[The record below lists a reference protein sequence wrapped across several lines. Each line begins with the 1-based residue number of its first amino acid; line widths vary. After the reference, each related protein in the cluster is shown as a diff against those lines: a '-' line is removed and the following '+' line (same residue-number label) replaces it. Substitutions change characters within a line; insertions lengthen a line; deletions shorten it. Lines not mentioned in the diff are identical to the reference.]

1 MVSIHTKKN
10 ILFLVYLLFN
20 AGLSA
25 ILLLV
30 DNGFIFCSLFILG
43 GHVRDFINI
52 VIQILFMFRLVKK
65 LPDIPDDVK
74 NTICCL
80 IPIYNE
86 DAELVE
92 KNMISLTTQ
101 KLSKGTDVFLLM
113 IFDGLTDKNRK
124 LFAHVEGL
132 ISFEKHTAYNK
143 LYENW
148 KSKENTM
155 LMYKIGRYNDISV
168 VLAYKAVNS
177 GKKDSLIMGEKFCM
191 EIAGVE
197 DIPVDNISMIFHTDG
212 DTASDENCLNELL
225 KSLVHDKDLDGVSGM
240 LRAYGKESNSLKGK
254 AFVAMQ
260 SFQYQFSLIVR
271 RQTESLMNATTC
283 LPGCCNMIR
292 MGEKT
297 DFALEKYT
305 HLPVKEEN
313 FFQTIVRKQ
322 GTDRRYTTLLL
333 KQGANLQM
341 NWRASVYT
349 EPPLDAT
356 SFINQRRR
364 WASNSF
370 FNSIVLLYSKN
381 IPLYIR
387 VSTFIDICKI
397 FSTIFR
403 FFSYFCFWIFLD
415 RFSTLN
421 IIFAGLFLAVPYLY
435 AFVWIFC
442 ITPEWPSLFVGF
454 LLNKVLMPFLSI
466 VSVSKMYC
474 TATDFAWGA
483 RDKKP
488 IKAAKAKEVKRASS
502 IVPLPPKKKLEFAE
516 FADTSGET
524 FEYHNRGGKIEES
537 SKGLEFAEF
546 AGTSDEAFEYH
557 NRGGKIEESSISG
570 KVVPAMGKKKFQV
583 VHPGLE
589 DIGIEYV
596 ENGIFI
602 YHKKDLNR
610 VRPMSSLSL
619 SESDSFDDKEEK
631 CEGDEQC

>member
-1 MVSIHTKKN
+1 MVSIHVKKN
-10 ILFLVYLLFN
+10 ILFLLYLLFN
-20 AGLSA
+20 AGLSC

-30 DNGFIFCSLFILG
+30 DYGFAFVSFFILA
-43 GHVRDFINI
+43 GHVRDFFNV

-80 IPIYNE
+80 IPVYNE
-86 DAELVE
+86 DADLVE

-113 IFDGLTDKNRK
+113 IFDGLTDKNRM
-124 LFAHVEGL
+124 LFAHVEKL
-132 ISFEKHTAYNK
+132 ISFEKHVSYNK
-143 LYENW
+143 MYENW
-148 KSKENTM
+148 KTKDETK
-155 LMYKIGRYNDISV
+155 LLYKIGKFNGVTV

-177 GKKDSLIMGEKFCM
+177 GKKDSLIMGERFCM

-197 DIPVDNISMIFHTDG
+197 DIQVDKVNHIYHSDG
-212 DTASDENCLNELL
+212 DTESDENCLNELL

-240 LRAYGKESNSLKGK
+240 LRAYGKPSNSLKGK

-313 FFQTIVRKQ
+313 FLQTIVRSQ

-381 IPLYIR
+381 IPLYIKT
-387 VSTFIDICKI
+387 STFIDICKI

-415 RFSTLN
+415 KFSTMN

-435 AFVWIFC
+435 SFVWIFF
-442 ITPEWPSLFVGF
+442 ITPEWPSSFIGF
-454 LLNKVLMPFLSI
+454 FLNKILMPFLSI
-466 VSVSKMYC
+466 VSVTKMYFSV
-474 TATDFAWGA
+474 TNFAWGSTSA
-483 RDKKP
+483 DKTTRAG
-488 IKAAKAKEVKRASS
+488 KANEISRASS
-502 IVPLPPKKKLEFAE
+502 IVPVTYKKRQKNIPGRRSEFAE
-516 FADTSGET
+516 FSDTSEDT
-524 FEYHNRGGKIEES
+524 FEYHNRGGMVEEGS
-537 SKGLEFAEF
+537 SH
-546 AGTSDEAFEYH
+546 D
-557 NRGGKIEESSISG
+557 
-570 KVVPAMGKKKFQV
+570 KVVLTIGKKKFQV

-596 ENGIFI
+596 ENGVFI
-602 YHKKDLNR
+602 YRKKDLKK
-610 VRPMSSLSL
+610 VRPLHSLSFSD
-619 SESDSFDDKEEK
+619 SESSGSEEEK
-631 CEGDEQC
+631 HEGDENC

>member
-1 MVSIHTKKN
+1 MVSIHAKKN

-20 AGLSA
+20 FSLACV
-25 ILLLV
+25 LLFV
-30 DNGFIFCSLFILG
+30 DYGFAYVSFFILA
-43 GHVRDFINI
+43 GHVRDFLNV
-52 VIQILFMFRLVKK
+52 VIQVLFMCKIVKEF
-65 LPDIPDDVK
+65 PEIPDVVK

-80 IPIYNE
+80 IPVYNE
-86 DAELVE
+86 QAELVE

-101 KLSKGTDVFLLM
+101 KLSKGTDVFLML

-124 LFAHVEGL
+124 LFGYIEKI

-143 LYENW
+143 MYENW

-155 LMYKIGRYNDISV
+155 LMYKIGTYNRVKV

-197 DIPVDNISMIFHTDG
+197 DLPMDQVDFIYHSDA
-212 DTASDENCLNELL
+212 DTNSDENCLNELL
-225 KSLVHDKDLDGVSGM
+225 KSLVNDTDLDGVSGM
-240 LRAYGKESNSLKGK
+240 LRAYGKSSNTIMQK
-254 AFVAMQ
+254 AFVFMQ

-271 RQTESLMNATTC
+271 RQTESLMDSTTC

-305 HLPVKEEN
+305 HLPVKEDN
-313 FFQTIVRKQ
+313 FLQTIVRSQ
-322 GTDRRYTTLLL
+322 GTDRRYSTLLL

-381 IPLYIR
+381 IPLYIKL
-387 VSTFIDICKI
+387 STFIDICKI

-421 IIFAGLFLAVPYLY
+421 IVFACLFLAVPYLY
-435 AFVWIFC
+435 SFVWIVC
-442 ITPEWPSLFVGF
+442 ITPEWPSVLTGF
-454 LLNKVLMPFLSI
+454 FLNKILMPFLSI
-466 VSVSKMYC
+466 MSVSKMYF

-483 RDKKP
+483 LDKNPTKSAKP
-488 IKAAKAKEVKRASS
+488 TKAGKINEISRASS
-502 IVPLPPKKKLEFAE
+502 IVPVPSKKDRGTSCTGLEFAE
-516 FADTSGET
+516 FADTSNDT
-524 FEYHNRGGKIEES
+524 FQYWNRGGMVEEIDCCD
-537 SKGLEFAEF
+537 KAV
-546 AGTSDEAFEYH
+546 EALG
-557 NRGGKIEESSISG
+557 R
-570 KVVPAMGKKKFQV
+570 KKFQSIR
-583 VHPGLE
+583 PGLE
-589 DIGIEYV
+589 SVSV
-596 ENGIFI
+596 EFMEEGVVVR
-602 YHKKDLNR
+602 YKKDRKDINR
-610 VRPMSSLSL
+610 VKPSSMSSVSF
-619 SESDSFDDKEEK
+619 SDSERSGSEEK
-631 CEGDEQC
+631 YEGEENC

>member
-1 MVSIHTKKN
+1 MWLFRTNLRTNLRTNSIFSNNRNLSSHSLFHKPENMVSIHVKKN
-10 ILFLVYLLFN
+10 MLFLIYLLFN
-20 AGLSA
+20 AALSC

-30 DNGFIFCSLFILG
+30 DNGFAYVSLFILG
-43 GHVRDFINI
+43 GHVRDFFNV
-52 VIQILFMFRLVKK
+52 VIQLVCISKLVKK
-65 LPDIPDDVK
+65 LPEIPEDTK

-101 KLSKGTDVFLLM
+101 KLSKGTDVFLMM
-113 IFDGLTDKNRK
+113 IFDGLTDKNRN
-124 LFAHVEGL
+124 LFGHVEKL
-132 ISFEKHTAYNK
+132 ISFEKHTAYDK

-148 KSKENTM
+148 KSKKDTK
-155 LMYKIGRYNDISV
+155 LLYKIGFFNGVNV
-168 VLAYKAVNS
+168 VLAYKTVNS

-191 EIAGVE
+191 EISGIE
-197 DIPVDNISMIFHTDG
+197 DIPMDKISMIFHTDG

-240 LRAYGKESNSLKGK
+240 LRAYGRPSNTTSQK

-313 FFQTIVRKQ
+313 FLQTIVRKQ

-349 EPPLDAT
+349 EPPLGAT

-370 FNSIVLLYSKN
+370 FNSVVLLYSKN
-381 IPLYIR
+381 IPLYIK

-415 RFSTLN
+415 TFSTLN
-421 IIFAGLFLAVPYLY
+421 IIFACFFLAFPYLY
-435 AFVWIFC
+435 SFVWIFF
-442 ITPEWPSLFVGF
+442 ITPEWPSLLAGF
-454 LLNKVLMPFLSI
+454 FLNKICMPFLSI

-474 TATDFAWGA
+474 TTTNFAWGA
-483 RDKKP
+483 LSKP
-488 IKAAKAKEVKRASS
+488 PTKSGRVNSGRTSP
-502 IVPLPPKKKLEFAE
+502 IVPVYSKKQGRELEFAE
-516 FADTSGET
+516 FEDTSDKT
-524 FEYHNRGGKIEES
+524 FEYCNRGGMVDAS
-537 SKGLEFAEF
+537 SE
-546 AGTSDEAFEYH
+546 TD
-557 NRGGKIEESSISG
+557 N
-570 KVVPAMGKKKFQV
+570 VVPGRRKFQTIY
-583 VHPGLE
+583 PGLE
-589 DIGIEYV
+589 GIGIEYR

-602 YHKKDLNR
+602 YHKEDLNR
-610 VRPMSSLSL
+610 VRPYSLSCSSSDS
-619 SESDSFDDKEEK
+619 SESGEEK
-631 CEGDEQC
+631 C